1 MAILTIRRRRSAWKF
16 IWASLVLVGLAAG
29 GYAYYSADGESSLEP
44 TRNTASPSGVAFS
57 HEASQTPEGA
67 SILLRRSGLS
77 MKSKPAPESKALEF
91 EIAATSND
99 SRVRFKAYDLAH
111 DCAMAHVLSE
121 SARTDSWLPGRPSE
135 PFDAS
140 ACGDLKPGQWE
151 DVERRHAL
159 LREPSLAGVHGAWFR
174 LWQEGP
180 NGPLRSLPSGPEYQV
195 WEAKAREAALAS
207 GDPFVYAQE
216 AQEWHDKDP
225 QRALFATVIYR
236 ESLTRRLGGASFERP
251 YFPSGGYGNAS
262 GTSYGGVADFAS
274 VTFPGVT
281 ITGRRSDMPDTLNP
295 TFVINVPA
303 PSPPPSYSDGGGPA
317 PTDPAQQ
324 QQCIANCD
332 TKQKMAKDL
341 CDVAAAKAAAS
352 ATVTAIGVGFAAGAF
367 LTWKAGLLGS
377 LAALVHIS

>member
-1 MAILTIRRRRSAWKF
+1 
-16 IWASLVLVGLAAG
+16 
-29 GYAYYSADGESSLEP
+29 
-44 TRNTASPSGVAFS
+44 
-57 HEASQTPEGA
+57 
-67 SILLRRSGLS
+67 

-91 EIAATSND
+91 EIAATSKD

-236 ESLTRRLGGASFERP
+236 ESLTRRLGGASFDPGSDSEITELASKLDKAVAEKAIADGRAFVEKATRP
-251 YFPSGGYGNAS
+251 
-262 GTSYGGVADFAS
+262 
-274 VTFPGVT
+274 
-281 ITGRRSDMPDTLNP
+281 
-295 TFVINVPA
+295 
-303 PSPPPSYSDGGGPA
+303 
-317 PTDPAQQ
+317 
-324 QQCIANCD
+324 
-332 TKQKMAKDL
+332 
-341 CDVAAAKAAAS
+341 
-352 ATVTAIGVGFAAGAF
+352 
-367 LTWKAGLLGS
+367 
-377 LAALVHIS
+377 